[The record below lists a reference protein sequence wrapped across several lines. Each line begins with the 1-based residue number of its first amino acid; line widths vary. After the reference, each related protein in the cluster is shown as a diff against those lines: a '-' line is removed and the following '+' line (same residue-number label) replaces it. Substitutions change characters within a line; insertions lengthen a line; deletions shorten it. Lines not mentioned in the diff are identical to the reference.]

1 MAESFHAIKHAFKL
15 KPHWWWV
22 CVCAC
27 VCGGECVGGIPSP
40 ARCNYYVLWIINV
53 IRYKDVGL

>member
-40 ARCNYYVLWIINV
+40 ARCNYYALWII
-53 IRYKDVGL
+53 